1 MLKIL
6 NPHPSRQVTEEQ
18 KSGSCLHQ
26 TDGTSNDSNHKDDNN
41 YYYLDLQFIQHTP
54 HSFSL

>member
-26 TDGTSNDSNHKDDNN
+26 TDSTSNDSNHKDDSN
-41 YYYLDLQFIQHTP
+41 YYYLDL
-54 HSFSL
+54 SLFLCDDMHF